1 MFFDF
6 SKKIQKALSEFK
18 NYSKV
23 SESNIDSTLKEIRR
37 VLVSADVNFKV
48 AKEIVEEIKNEIV
61 GQKILSSISPKEKFI
76 QLLSN
81 KLTSLMGGKSSEII
95 FIGNPSVILLCGL
108 QGVGKTTFAIKLA
121 HYLKKNGRNP
131 LVAACDIYRPAA
143 IEQLKILGEKNNIDV
158 YHENSN
164 DVFKIAKNALAEAK
178 LKNKTV
184 LIIDTAGRLSID
196 EKMMQEIVQLKNDL
210 SPSEIIYTVDASV
223 GQSAVE
229 TAEQFKEKVDF
240 SGIVLTKL
248 DGDSKGGAAF
258 SIHYIT
264 GKPIKFIST
273 GEKIDDIEKFHPDR
287 MTNRILGM
295 GDVASL
301 VEKIESAFSKEEEK
315 KLNKKIQNNS
325 LNFDDFM
332 KQLSV
337 IKKLGSM
344 KNILSMVPG
353 LSSKLEGQNFDESI
367 LNKYK
372 YAIQSMTPFERRN
385 PKVINNSRILRIS
398 KGSALSVEEVK
409 DLLDKFEKMQVT
421 MKRMQKSNSWFL

>member
-273 GEKIDDIEKFHPDR
+273 GEKIQCID
-287 MTNRILGM
+287 
-295 GDVASL
+295 
-301 VEKIESAFSKEEEK
+301 
-315 KLNKKIQNNS
+315 
-325 LNFDDFM
+325 
-332 KQLSV
+332 
-337 IKKLGSM
+337 
-344 KNILSMVPG
+344 
-353 LSSKLEGQNFDESI
+353 SKL
-367 LNKYK
+367 
-372 YAIQSMTPFERRN
+372 
-385 PKVINNSRILRIS
+385 SRVGTDVVFL
-398 KGSALSVEEVK
+398 V
-409 DLLDKFEKMQVT
+409 LDC
-421 MKRMQKSNSWFL
+421 